1 MFSKKPEL
9 SKLFELKDIEGREA
23 AVMPPRLEVSS
34 RALEEHGQ
42 KDVGHAVHLIDC
54 VSRSL

>member
-9 SKLFELKDIEGREA
+9 SQLFELKDIEGREA
-23 AVMPPRLEVSS
+23 AVMPPRSEVSS
-34 RALEEHGQ
+34 GALE
-42 KDVGHAVHLIDC
+42 DVGHAVHLLNC